1 MHIIY
6 TGPFNLD
13 WIDWEPDILQ
23 RIAEIVLESTTMTF
37 IYMYRD
43 LLITKEKMK
52 EISIGKGQKDHETP
66 MGGSTYV
73 DSVGDDLELFYEEVR
88 LGRRPLSM
96 AWTFY
101 VPELTLHEMELVENK
116 DEAYMRSFKL
126 LNNADVNE
134 TEMQSSSSTSKYVIA
149 CCRRRTIDIKP
160 NQE

>member
-1 MHIIY
+1 MDEILIELFLETKKWKKNSLCTSKSRRKQYNMHIIY

-52 EISIGKGQKDHETP
+52 EISIGKGYRQKDHETP

-73 DSVGDDLELFYEEVR
+73 DSVGDDLELFYEEIR

-101 VPELTLHEMELVENK
+101 VPELTLHEMELVEN
-116 DEAYMRSFKL
+116 
-126 LNNADVNE
+126 
-134 TEMQSSSSTSKYVIA
+134 
-149 CCRRRTIDIKP
+149 
-160 NQE
+160 